1 MRCSRWARCRM
12 DEFARRGGGDRLAFI
27 NEAAARR
34 DVTPIIIEKDFWVC
48 WTLRRLMSVPVL
60 ADNLTFK
67 GGTSLS
73 KAYGIIE
80 RFSEDIDLT
89 IGRNA
94 PMIVGTLPPMED
106 GISGKER
113 ERRTK
118 ALKAAAQR
126 YVQEIALP
134 ELSNAIAEALGT
146 SDGWSVLIDPEDQD
160 VQTILFQYPKLL
172 NYGGGFGAGGFGV
185 GNFGEGEVGYIRPRI
200 KIEFGARGETEPSES
215 KTIISYLAQE
225 FPEELPDATVTVATL
240 SVERTFWE
248 KVTILHA
255 LFHRAKEKP
264 EINLGMSRHYYDTMM
279 LAAKGIDDIAL
290 ATPGLLAKVVL
301 NKSLMFDD
309 NKASYGT
316 AVLGSLRLSPTDDL
330 RTRLEADYAAMTD
343 MFMVAPP
350 SFNDLMAAIAS
361 LEAKLNA

>member
-1 MRCSRWARCRM
+1 MPCSRWAWCCM
-12 DEFARRGGGDRLAFI
+12 DEFARRDDDDRLAFI
-27 NEAAARR
+27 NETAARR

-94 PMIVGTLPPMED
+94 PMIIDTKPPMED
-106 GISGKER
+106 DISGKER

-134 ELSNAIAEALGT
+134 ALSNAISVALGT

-160 VQTILFQYPKLL
+160 VQTVLFQYPRLL
-172 NYGGGFGAGGFGV
+172 NYGGGYGV
-185 GNFGEGEVGYIRPRI
+185 GKFGEGEDGYIRPRI
-200 KIEFGARGETEPSES
+200 KLEFGARGETEPSES
-215 KTIISYLAQE
+215 KSIISYLAQE
-225 FPEELPDATVTVATL
+225 FPDELPDATVSVATL

-255 LFHRAKEKP
+255 LHHGSKLLP
-264 EINLGMSRHYYDTMM
+264 EMSRHYYDTAM
-279 LAAKGIDDIAL
+279 LTEKGIDDA
-290 ATPGLLAKVVL
+290 AMKAPDLLARVVL
-301 NKSLMFDD
+301 NKSLMFAD
-309 NKASYGT
+309 KRASYDT
-316 AVLGSLRLSPTDDL
+316 ATLGSLRLLPTEEL
-330 RTRLEADYAAMTD
+330 RERLRADYA
-343 MFMVAPP
+343 
-350 SFNDLMAAIAS
+350 
-361 LEAKLNA
+361 

>member
-1 MRCSRWARCRM
+1 MPCLRWAWCCM
-12 DEFARRGGGDRLAFI
+12 DEFARRTNDDRLAFI

-94 PMIVGTLPPMED
+94 PMIVDTSPPMD
-106 GISGKER
+106 NGISGKER

-126 YVQEIALP
+126 YVQEIVLP

-146 SDGWSVLIDPEDQD
+146 SNGWSVLIDPEDRD
-160 VQTILFQYPKLL
+160 MQTVLFQYPKLL
-172 NYGGGFGAGGFGV
+172 NYGGGYGAGKYGV
-185 GNFGEGEVGYIRPRI
+185 DNFGEGEDGYIRPRI
-200 KIEFGARGETEPSES
+200 KLEFGARGETEPSES
-215 KTIISYLAQE
+215 KTISPYLAQE
-225 FPEELPDATVTVATL
+225 FPEEVPDATVNISTL

-255 LFHRAKEKP
+255 LYHGTKLLP
-264 EINLGMSRHYYDTMM
+264 EMSRHYYDTAM
-279 LAAKGIDDIAL
+279 LAKKGIDDA
-290 ATPGLLAKVVL
+290 AMNAPELLERVVL
-301 NKSLMFDD
+301 NKSLMFAD
-309 NKASYGT
+309 NKASYDT
-316 AVLGSLRLSPTDDL
+316 ATLGSLRLVPNNDL
-330 RTRLEADYAAMTD
+330 RERLRADYAAMAE

-350 SFNDLMAAIAS
+350 SFDELMTAIDR
-361 LEAKLNA
+361 LEAKLNG

>member
-1 MRCSRWARCRM
+1 MLCSRWAWCSM
-12 DEFARRGGGDRLAFI
+12 DEFARRGDDDRLAFI

-60 ADNLTFK
+60 ANNLTFK

-94 PMIVGTLPPMED
+94 PMIVDTLPPMD
-106 GISGKER
+106 DHISGKER

-118 ALKAAAQR
+118 ALKTAAQK

-134 ELSNAIAEALGT
+134 ELSNAVAKALGT
-146 SDGWSVLIDPEDQD
+146 SDGWSVLIDPEDND
-160 VQTILFQYPKLL
+160 AQTILFEYPKLL
-172 NYGGGFGAGGFGV
+172 NYGGGFGAGGYGV
-185 GNFGEGEVGYIRPRI
+185 GKFGEGEDGYIRPRI
-200 KIEFGARGETEPSES
+200 KLEFGARGETEPSES
-215 KTIISYLAQE
+215 KTITPYLAQE
-225 FPEELPDATVTVATL
+225 FPDELPDATVSVATL

-255 LFHRAKEKP
+255 LHHGTKLLP
-264 EINLGMSRHYYDTMM
+264 EMSRHYYDTAM
-279 LAAKGIDDIAL
+279 LAEKGIDDA
-290 ATPGLLAKVVL
+290 AMKAPDLLARVVL
-301 NKSLMFDD
+301 NKSLMFADR
-309 NKASYGT
+309 KASYDT
-316 AVLGSLRLSPTDDL
+316 AKLGSLRLLPTEELSERL
-330 RTRLEADYAAMTD
+330 RADYAAMAE

-350 SFNDLMAAIAS
+350 SFDDLMAAIGA
-361 LEAKLNA
+361 LEAKLNG

>member
-1 MRCSRWARCRM
+1 MPCSRWAWCSM
-12 DEFARRGGGDRLAFI
+12 DEFARRGDDDRLAFI

-94 PMIVGTLPPMED
+94 PMIVDTLPPMED
-106 GISGKER
+106 HISGKER

-118 ALKAAAQR
+118 ALKAAAQK

-134 ELSNAIAEALGT
+134 ELANAIAEALGT
-146 SDGWSVLIDPEDQD
+146 SNGWSVLIDPEDND
-160 VQTILFQYPKLL
+160 AQTILFEYPKLL
-172 NYGGGFGAGGFGV
+172 DYKIGGWGRSYGQSYGTV
-185 GNFGEGEVGYIRPRI
+185 SDGYIRPRI
-200 KIEFGARGETEPSES
+200 KLEFGARGETEPSES

-225 FPEELPDATVTVATL
+225 FPDELPDATVNVATL

-255 LFHRAKEKP
+255 LHHGTKLLP
-264 EINLGMSRHYYDTMM
+264 EMSRHYYDTAM
-279 LAAKGIDDIAL
+279 LAEKGIDDA
-290 ATPGLLAKVVL
+290 AMKAPDLLARVVL
-301 NKSLMFDD
+301 NKSLMFADK
-309 NKASYGT
+309 KASYDT
-316 AVLGSLRLSPTDDL
+316 ATLGSLRLLPTEDL
-330 RTRLEADYAAMTD
+330 RERLRADYAVMAE

-350 SFNDLMAAIAS
+350 SFDDLMAAIDA
-361 LEAKLNA
+361 LEAKLNG